1 MKTKLPEKSKVINEI
16 IADFKK
22 SASDFYGTRLHSLVL
37 YGSYARGDFREGS
50 DIDILVVLDSIESE
64 MNEIDNLTGIK
75 TDLALEY
82 EQCLSTNPVSRE
94 KYENSNFSFYQNVRQ
109 EGILL

>member
-1 MKTKLPEKSKVINEI
+1 MKTQLPEKSKVIYEI

-22 SASDFYGTRLHSLVL
+22 RACDFYGMRLHSLVL

-50 DIDILVVLDSIESE
+50 DIDILVVLDNIESE
-64 MNEIDNLTGIK
+64 MNEIGNLTEIK
-75 TDLALEY
+75 ADLILEY
-82 EQCLSTNPVSRE
+82 ERYLSTNPVSRE
-94 KYENSNFSFYQNVRQ
+94 KFENSNFSFYQNVKQ

>member
-16 IADFKK
+16 IANFKK
-22 SASDFYGTRLHSLVL
+22 RTSDFYGMRLHSLVL
-37 YGSYARGDFREGS
+37 YGSYARGDFRKGS

-82 EQCLSTNPVSRE
+82 EQYLSTNPVSRE
-94 KYENSNFSFYQNVRQ
+94 KYENSDFSFYRNVKQ